1 MKTICAALLL
11 VALSL
16 GGCCLSS
23 SGCNA
28 PQPTALTNWDDE
40 LDQLPEEAAVPA
52 ARKQHV
58 DKRAKAQKAKSAS
71 ESANSAN
78 SWQDEENQRAADDAR
93 LKLKLMICQNCAVT
107 EETDVVGQRT
117 YVLADGSKT
126 QSDTFTIRS
135 LKVGDIIIENVT
147 ASVAPSQG
155 ALLLGQSFL
164 QRFKSWSID
173 NATGEL
179 LLETR

>member
-1 MKTICAALLL
+1 VPQKVLKFATLPVFTRHMKTICAALLL

-40 LDQLPEEAAVPA
+40 LDQPPEEAAA

-58 DKRAKAQKAKSAS
+58 DKRAKAQKAKPAS
-71 ESANSAN
+71 DSANSAN

-93 LKLKLMICQNCAVT
+93 LKRKLMICQNCAVT
-107 EETDVVGQRT
+107 EQGT
-117 YVLADGSKT
+117 GS
-126 QSDTFTIRS
+126 
-135 LKVGDIIIENVT
+135 
-147 ASVAPSQG
+147 
-155 ALLLGQSFL
+155 
-164 QRFKSWSID
+164 
-173 NATGEL
+173 AT
-179 LLETR
+179 R